1 MRSVRMRGLYVAT
14 LTAKKA
20 KAATVIVTLRSRPH
34 TFERRAR
41 KARKGFHAAI
51 GSTYG
56 CHRVTESQRT
66 DRGRARQTNGSAV
79 GLRSRP
85 TCAAGSNEST
95 NAGRPHRGRG
105 FLPVR

>member
-14 LTAKKA
+14 LTAKNA

-51 GSTYG
+51 GSMYG
-56 CHRVTESQRT
+56 CHGVTENRS
-66 DRGRARQTNGSAV
+66 GRARQTNGSAV

-85 TCAAGSNEST
+85 TGAAGSNEST
-95 NAGRPHRGRG
+95 NAGGSHRVRG
-105 FLPVR
+105 FVRVRLRA